1 MIKFKKNAGYANR
14 GMFLENLIN
23 NTNTY
28 YLSKDI
34 AVIYKKPTPIK
45 VLNISYRTEKT
56 TLIDKAVFS
65 ETSTLDYN
73 GIYKGKYIE
82 FDAKECKSKTSFP
95 LSNIKEHQINHIRN
109 IINHGGIVFL
119 IIFMNN
125 KFYLFKG
132 DTLLDFINSTDRK
145 SIPFEVIESKGY
157 VIKEGYMPRIDY
169 IKIIDEEK
177 RLFIIKPIGKIYEDL
192 CEAVL

>member
-1 MIKFKKNAGYANR
+1 MIKYKKNIGYANR
-14 GMFLENLIN
+14 GMFLEHIIN
-23 NTNTY
+23 NANTY

-45 VLNISYRTEKT
+45 VLNVAYRSSKT

-82 FDAKECKSKTSFP
+82 FDAKECKNSTSFP
-95 LSNIKEHQINHIRN
+95 LSNIKPHQIEHIKN
-109 IINHGGIVFL
+109 IMRHNGIVFL

-125 KFYLFKG
+125 KFYLLKG
-132 DTLLDFINSTDRK
+132 DSLISFIDNNDRK
-145 SIPFEVIESKGY
+145 SIPYDYIEEKGY
-157 VIKEGYMPRIDY
+157 IIKEGYMPRIDY
-169 IKIIDEEK
+169 IKAIDEAYLKEEK
-177 RLFIIKPIGKIYEDL
+177 
-192 CEAVL
+192 

>member
-1 MIKFKKNAGYANR
+1 MIKYKKNIGYANR
-14 GMFLENLIN
+14 GMFLEHIIN
-23 NTNTY
+23 NANTY

-45 VLNISYRTEKT
+45 VLNVAYRSSKT

-82 FDAKECKSKTSFP
+82 FDAKECKNSTSFP
-95 LSNIKEHQINHIRN
+95 LSNIKPHQIEHIKNVMRHN
-109 IINHGGIVFL
+109 GIVFL

-125 KFYLFKG
+125 KFYLLKG
-132 DTLLDFINSTDRK
+132 DSLISFIDNNNRK
-145 SIPFEVIESKGY
+145 SIPYEYIEEKGY
-157 VIKEGYMPRIDY
+157 IIKEGYMPRIDY
-169 IKIIDEEK
+169 IKAIDEAYLKEEK
-177 RLFIIKPIGKIYEDL
+177 
-192 CEAVL
+192 

>member
-1 MIKFKKNAGYANR
+1 MIKYKKNIGYANR
-14 GMFLENLIN
+14 GMFLEHIIN
-23 NTNTY
+23 NANTY

-45 VLNISYRTEKT
+45 VLNVAYRSSKT

-82 FDAKECKSKTSFP
+82 FDAKECKNSTSFP
-95 LSNIKEHQINHIRN
+95 LSNIKPHQIEHIKNVMRHN
-109 IINHGGIVFL
+109 GIVFL

-125 KFYLFKG
+125 KFYLLKG
-132 DTLLDFINSTDRK
+132 DSLIGFIDNNDRK
-145 SIPFEVIESKGY
+145 SIPYEYIEEKGY
-157 VIKEGYMPRIDY
+157 IIKEGYMPRIDY
-169 IKIIDEEK
+169 IKAIDEAYLKEEK
-177 RLFIIKPIGKIYEDL
+177 
-192 CEAVL
+192 

>member
-1 MIKFKKNAGYANR
+1 MIKYKKNIGYANR
-14 GMFLENLIN
+14 GMFLEHIIN
-23 NTNTY
+23 NANTY

-45 VLNISYRTEKT
+45 VLNVAYRSSKT

-82 FDAKECKSKTSFP
+82 FDAKECKNSTSFP
-95 LSNIKEHQINHIRN
+95 LSNIKPHQIEHIKNVMRHN
-109 IINHGGIVFL
+109 GIVFL

-125 KFYLFKG
+125 KFYLLKG
-132 DTLLDFINSTDRK
+132 DSLISFIDNNVRK
-145 SIPFEVIESKGY
+145 SIPYEYIEEKGY
-157 VIKEGYMPRIDY
+157 IIKEGYMPRIDY
-169 IKIIDEEK
+169 IKAIDEAYLKEEK
-177 RLFIIKPIGKIYEDL
+177 
-192 CEAVL
+192 

>member
-1 MIKFKKNAGYANR
+1 MIKYKKNIGYANR
-14 GMFLENLIN
+14 GMFLEHIIN
-23 NTNTY
+23 NANTY

-45 VLNISYRTEKT
+45 VLNVAYRSSKT

-82 FDAKECKSKTSFP
+82 FDAKECKNSTSFP
-95 LSNIKEHQINHIRN
+95 LSNIKPHQIEHIKN
-109 IINHGGIVFL
+109 IMRHNGIVFL

-125 KFYLFKG
+125 KFYLLKG
-132 DTLLDFINSTDRK
+132 DSLIDFIDNNDRK
-145 SIPFEVIESKGY
+145 SIPYEYIEEKGY
-157 VIKEGYMPRIDY
+157 IIKEGYMPRIDY
-169 IKIIDEEK
+169 IKAIDEAYLKEEK
-177 RLFIIKPIGKIYEDL
+177 WNL
-192 CEAVL
+192 

>member
-1 MIKFKKNAGYANR
+1 MLQTRNVNYKNR
-14 GMFLENLIN
+14 GMFLEHIIN
-23 NTNTY
+23 DSNTY

-45 VLNISYRTEKT
+45 VLNISYRSKQT

-82 FDAKECKSKTSFP
+82 FDAKECKSKTAFP
-95 LSNIKEHQINHIRN
+95 LSNIKNHQIIHIKN
-109 IINHGGIVFL
+109 IINHGGIAFL

-125 KFYLFKG
+125 NFFLFKG
-132 DTLLDFINSTDRK
+132 TDLIDFINTSSRK
-145 SIPFEVIESKGY
+145 SIPYETIREKGHI
-157 VIKEGYMPRIDY
+157 IKEGYMPRIDY
-169 IKIIDEEK
+169 LKTIDDVYLKEI
-177 RLFIIKPIGKIYEDL
+177 L
-192 CEAVL
+192 